1 MLRFRE
7 TSPELQQSQQEDQG
21 PPPNVMDAKGCQI
34 QDYDNVA
41 GANTHSTAPSSAND
55 VRGTDTGRS
64 ANIGSCKDQP
74 GEKLCNKNPENK
86 DKDTRHKQL
95 MESECQSET

>member
-7 TSPELQQSQQEDQG
+7 TSPELQQSHQEDQG

-55 VRGTDTGRS
+55 VHGTDTRRNANGRLRQH
-64 ANIGSCKDQP
+64 KP
-74 GEKLCNKNPENK
+74 GEKPSNRDPE
-86 DKDTRHKQL
+86 TR
-95 MESECQSET
+95 TRFTT